1 MGLDEADMK
10 RDFINFP
17 RQCVEALDI
26 VGDKKIQGSF
36 DSIVICGMGGSAIGG
51 DILSAHMEGSKIP
64 VTVLKDYT
72 LPGFVNEKTLVLCVS
87 YSGNTEEPLNA
98 MEEAKAVGATI
109 VGFTSGGKLEKIND
123 LLIKIPSG
131 LQPRNSSGYQF
142 FSILKLLSNS
152 DIVEFDQ
159 KDFDSMIEMLEDSF
173 YFEEKARKIAK
184 NIGNK
189 LPIIYTTSK
198 LFGAA
203 NRFKCDLNENSNM
216 PAYVN
221 LYPEMCHNEILGF
234 DGMDRE
240 KYIIL
245 QLRNSL
251 DHSRNKKRMDICE
264 EIMRKHVNIIN
275 IEVKGD
281 SIISKNFYAI
291 YLGNWISYWL
301 ALNRGVDPSEI
312 EVIENLK
319 KALNKRDV

>member
-1 MGLDEADMK
+1 MVLDKADMK

-17 RQCVEALDI
+17 MQCVEALEI
-26 VGDKKIQGSF
+26 IGDKKIKGSF
-36 DSIVICGMGGSAIGG
+36 NNIVVCGMGGSAIGG
-51 DILSAHMEGSKIP
+51 DILKANMEKSKIQ
-64 VTVLKDYT
+64 VTVLKDYNI
-72 LPGFVNEKTLVLCVS
+72 PGFVNKNTLVLCVS

-98 MEEAKAVGATI
+98 MREAKSVGATI
-109 VGFTSGGKLEKIND
+109 VGFTSGGELKDIND
-123 LLIKIPSG
+123 LLIKIPAG

-152 DIVEFDQ
+152 GIVEFDQ
-159 KDFDSMIEMLEDSF
+159 KDFDNMISILKDSA

-184 NIGNK
+184 KIGRK

-203 NRFKCDLNENSNM
+203 NRFKCDLNENSNI

-234 DGMDRE
+234 EGMDRDN
-240 KYIIL
+240 YIIL

-251 DHSRNKKRMDICE
+251 DHPRNKKRMDICE
-264 EIMRKHVNIIN
+264 EIMRKNVNILN
-275 IEVKGD
+275 IEAKGD
-281 SIISKNFYAI
+281 SIISKNFYVI

-301 ALNRGVDPSEI
+301 AQDRGVDPSEI

-319 KALNKRDV
+319 KALNK